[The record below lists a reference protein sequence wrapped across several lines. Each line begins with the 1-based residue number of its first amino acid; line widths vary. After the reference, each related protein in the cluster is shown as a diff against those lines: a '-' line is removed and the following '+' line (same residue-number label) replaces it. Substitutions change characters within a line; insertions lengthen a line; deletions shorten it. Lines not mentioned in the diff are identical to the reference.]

1 MKKSNINNNMIKKIT
16 VVVIALVLTFS
27 SGIGIAEGSENVDKM
42 IEIERTIE
50 RIEEGMA
57 EQDLEVVT
65 YHPET
70 QRDEAFLA
78 GQVENLTEPAQA
90 YFQWGRT
97 DKLKN
102 QTEPKSIEREERLVE
117 KVTDLRE
124 AGSYRARLVVESEGD
139 TFHGP
144 VVSFGIDKKGAKRQE
159 TPEIDAEAVYSS
171 HYQRNRQE
179 VSFRENGY
187 QKRPIGGLTKL
198 VTALVAYEN
207 YDLSTKINIP
217 EDRLGTDERLEGFAP
232 FEDTTV
238 EDLLKL
244 VLIDSHNEAA
254 YALSV
259 GHSDVHFDEFVSM
272 MNEKASKL
280 GMNDTKFYNP
290 VGFDGLEGVN
300 LSTARDLAYLTEEVI
315 GNDFF
320 EEVMQKEDFKL
331 KSKAAE
337 VSYGEEANHN
347 KFISGEYYFFEGKPD
362 WAERVIGGHSGWTA
376 ESGASLITL
385 VEDETGRGHY
395 INVLLGAENQDMT
408 YTETESLM
416 DWITLE
422 DDERLEESDPA
433 PHLEGDP
440 SQEEYEESSLGDIP
454 DDFLF
459 EDNMARGVSG
469 EPVKYLQIFLNNVGA
484 KVAEPGNYGS
494 SGMETEYYGPA
505 TEQAVA
511 QFQEKHSEDV
521 LEQMGLYKGTGVVG
535 EVTREKLN
543 EVLAK

>member
-1 MKKSNINNNMIKKIT
+1 MIKKIT
-16 VVVIALVLTFS
+16 ITTTILLLTFS
-27 SGIGIAEGSENVDKM
+27 VGFVKAETSENMEKM
-42 IEIERTIE
+42 AEIQRTIE
-50 RIEEGMA
+50 RIEEGFA
-57 EQDLEVVT
+57 EEDLEVVT

-70 QRDEAFLA
+70 EKDEAFLA
-78 GQVENLTEPAQA
+78 GRVENLTEPAQA

-97 DKLKN
+97 DRLKN
-102 QTEPKSIEREERLVE
+102 ETEPKPIEKGERFVE
-117 KVTDLRE
+117 KVTDLRKL
-124 AGSYRARLVVESEGD
+124 GSYRARLIVETDGG

-144 VVSFGIDKKGAKRQE
+144 IVSFGIDKMDSKTEEA
-159 TPEIDAEAVYSS
+159 PEIDAEAVYSS
-171 HYQRNRQE
+171 HYRRNRQE
-179 VSFRENGY
+179 ITFRENGY
-187 QKRPIGGLTKL
+187 EKRPIGGLTKL
-198 VTALVAYEN
+198 MTALVAYEN
-207 YDLSTKINIP
+207 YDLSKNINIP
-217 EDRLGTDERLEGFAP
+217 EAKLGTDKRLEGFAP
-232 FEDTTV
+232 FEATTV

-244 VLIDSHNEAA
+244 VLVDSHNEAA

-259 GHSDVHFDEFVSM
+259 GHPDVHFDEFVSM

-469 EPVKYLQIFLNNVGA
+469 EPVKHLQIFLNNVGA

-535 EVTREKLN
+535 ELTREKLN
-543 EVLAK
+543 EVLETEN